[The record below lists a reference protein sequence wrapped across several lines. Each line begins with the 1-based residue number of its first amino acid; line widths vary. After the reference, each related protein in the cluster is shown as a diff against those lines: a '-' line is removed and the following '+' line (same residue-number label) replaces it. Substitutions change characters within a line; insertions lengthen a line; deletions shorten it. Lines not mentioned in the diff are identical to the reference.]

1 MTRTEGEHEL
11 VLGNKQLLSAFFV
24 VVVLLGVFFTMG
36 YFVGKNTAT
45 SGYNAGPASSSGG
58 QRPDAAGKP
67 IDTSSSAPTPAPDST
82 TPATSDT
89 TASSSPG
96 PAPDNPSS
104 APAAPPIN
112 AKPETHSEPLTSA
125 ANSDPSRG
133 EMAQPT
139 AEQKYLQVSAVRRPD
154 ADNMVKVLK
163 ERGFPALLG
172 ESSKQGL
179 YRVLVGP
186 FRTNTELA
194 HAKSEL
200 KSKGF
205 DSIVAR

>member
-45 SGYNAGPASSSGG
+45 SGFNSGAAAASGG
-58 QRPDAAGKP
+58 QRPDAVGKP
-67 IDTSSSAPTPAPDST
+67 VDNPASSSSSAPEST
-82 TPATSDT
+82 TPAASDT
-89 TASSSPG
+89 TAGSGPG

-104 APAAPPIN
+104 APPVD
-112 AKPETHSEPLTSA
+112 AKPEPRSEPLTSA
-125 ANSDPSRG
+125 ATSDSSRT
-133 EMAQPT
+133 EMAQPSS
-139 AEQKYLQVSAVRRPD
+139 EQKYLQVSAVRRPD

-186 FRTNTELA
+186 FKTNTELA
-194 HAKSEL
+194 HAKLEL